1 MADQLTKEQF
11 VERFIA
17 HCLKECGF
25 THFDDGTPVAAY
37 ASEVAES
44 YFADPEFG
52 SEGPEVCAESDMD
65 YWGES

>member
-11 VERFIA
+11 AERFVA

-37 ASEVAES
+37 ASEAAEA
-44 YFADPEFG
+44 YFADHELGGDSPE
-52 SEGPEVCAESDMD
+52 ECAESDMD
-65 YWGES
+65 CWGES